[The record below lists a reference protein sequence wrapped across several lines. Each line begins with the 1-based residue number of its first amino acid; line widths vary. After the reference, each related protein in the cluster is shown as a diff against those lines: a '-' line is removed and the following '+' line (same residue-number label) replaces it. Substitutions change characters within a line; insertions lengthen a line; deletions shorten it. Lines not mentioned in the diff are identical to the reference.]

1 MTKKITGIFNV
12 IKEIEMDR
20 EGFRTWLID
29 KQGLKENTASSIV
42 SRVGRIEKD
51 YDLDDEYASDG
62 LEGLLEIFENAVRN
76 TKEGLV
82 PDIDIEIDGDYF
94 TGLSSLKRALS
105 LYIECLKAMSICE
118 SKSGHK
124 SIENQEQN
132 TPISYEENSEVENKC
147 RPFFIGDIKSFKK
160 YIAAGYR
167 NKVNI
172 WAKPER
178 DKQNGICEYCREK
191 AELQSAHREGK
202 EFKDIIIQILEKKYK
217 IEDNMYKVDL
227 VDFEK
232 EFKEAHNTIR
242 DVFFFL
248 CPECHNKY
256 DKSNE
261 INTEQLINKR
271 DDYE

>member
-1 MTKKITGIFNV
+1 M

-20 EGFRTWLID
+20 EGFKIWLIEN
-29 KQGLKENTASSIV
+29 KGLKENTASSIV
-42 SRVGRIEKD
+42 SRVGRIEKE
-51 YDLDDEYASDG
+51 YDLDDEYASGG
-62 LEGLLEIFENAVRN
+62 LAGLMEIFENAIRQA
-76 TKEGLV
+76 KEGLA
-82 PDIDIEIDGDYF
+82 PDIEIQIDGDYV
-94 TGLSSLKRALS
+94 TGLSSLKSALS
-105 LYIECLKAMSICE
+105 LYMEYLRAMSICE

-132 TPISYEENSEVENKC
+132 TPILYEENSEVESKC
-147 RPFFIGDIKSFKK
+147 RPLFIGDIKSFKK
-160 YIAAGYR
+160 YITAGYR
-167 NKVNI
+167 NKVNY

-178 DKQNGICEYCREK
+178 DKQNGICEYCREE
-191 AELQSAHREGK
+191 AELQSAHRKGK

-217 IEDNMYKVDL
+217 IEDNLYKVDL
-227 VDFEK
+227 VDFER
-232 EFKEAHNTIR
+232 EFREAHNPIR

-271 DDYE
+271 AKYE